1 MSYKTRQAPA
11 GCCGQYVPQA
21 FQEKNIFRRYIFL
34 SHVYHSF
41 PWNNNSLFNS
51 ALNVKYSE
59 KIRTVVF
66 PFTCM
71 LSEICS
77 K

>member
-1 MSYKTRQAPA
+1 MSYKTGQAPT

-41 PWNNNSLFNS
+41 P
-51 ALNVKYSE
+51 
-59 KIRTVVF
+59 
-66 PFTCM
+66 
-71 LSEICS
+71 
-77 K
+77 